1 MYNIFR
7 VVLGTLCLVAVSPA
21 AAISFNATITDSVG
35 VYAPTLPVVSSIT
48 GTVDI
53 TSASADAD
61 ADPLRGSYS
70 LAVGS
75 IQLFLNGNPFA
86 VLEGGTFVDLSVL
99 VEDSIEAQDTVTF
112 FADPVIFATNEM
124 TQGAAKTF
132 NVSGFLTLVGDSN
145 FLVNGDS
152 LPTGPSSFN
161 WSQFLSGYGQ
171 FGDVSMP
178 VFEGGI
184 PVNGFAFVVD
194 TAVPEPGTVFGVA
207 AGGLVLFLKRR
218 QSR

>member
-35 VYAPTLPVVSSIT
+35 VYAPTLPVGSSIT